1 MKIKLTHLIIASI
14 ISLNIVFSA
23 ISNAQARQY
32 QTASASGFSRSRN
45 EADKIKGHLQ
55 SASGFTKNAVKKAT
69 TKEYQTTS
77 ASGFN
82 EGPITQKNLN
92 GGIYIEQ
99 YDPQQHEKK
108 LALDLKLDMER
119 VGYNQVKVTVKNIS
133 LRAYPV
139 GTLFYI
145 KFILAYGNTPGTVWA
160 QPYLLP
166 LPNQEITFNI
176 MLDSDYWADPWIL
189 WACANS
195 EGKPYSIPEPNKDN
209 NCAKVCRDDEDCS

>member
-1 MKIKLTHLIIASI
+1 MKIKLTHLIIASL
-14 ISLNIVFSA
+14 ISLSCVST
-23 ISNAQARQY
+23 ISMSYAGSFV
-32 QTASASGFSRSRN
+32 TKRS
-45 EADKIKGHLQ
+45 
-55 SASGFTKNAVKKAT
+55 T
-69 TKEYQTTS
+69 YPTTS

-82 EGPITQKNLN
+82 EGPITQKNHID
-92 GGIYIEQ
+92 GFSHFEQ
-99 YDPQQHEKK
+99 YDPAKNVQ
-108 LALDLKLDMER
+108 LLLDLKLDMER
-119 VGYNQVKVTVKNIS
+119 VSYKQVKVTVKNIS

-145 KFILAYGNTPGTVWA
+145 KFILSYGNTPGTVWA
-160 QPYLLP
+160 QFYLLP

-195 EGKPYSIPEPNKDN
+195 EGKPYSIPEPNKNN